1 MSFEE
6 RWMDFDASRV
16 PDPPWA
22 HVWALTARALV
33 TGGRL
38 QDVETHLWRWRWSG
52 WVLALDADA
61 TTCPVCG
68 SRLVDEGV
76 KIHGRRSS
84 CTNACRQLRARLRA
98 KALPTPWEERVADAA
113 VVHSQLEAE
122 ALGSMRWLMRHR
134 LLHPGSVILP
144 PNWTAMRHAPVLPAR
159 CAQACESSKAC
170 GHTGGGP
177 CLFAAIGRTE

>member
-6 RWMDFDASRV
+6 RWMDVDASRV
-16 PDPPWA
+16 PDPPWP

-52 WVLALDADA
+52 WIVALDGDA

-68 SRLVDEGV
+68 ARIVDEGV
-76 KIHGRRSS
+76 RVHGRRSS

-98 KALPTPWEERVADAA
+98 KSLSTPWEARVAEARLLRA
-113 VVHSQLEAE
+113 QLEA
-122 ALGSMRWLMRHR
+122 AATGATRWLMRHR

-144 PNWTAMRHAPVLPAR
+144 PNWSSMRHAPVLPAR
-159 CAQACESSKAC
+159 CDRACDSVKIC
-170 GHTGGGP
+170 GHTGGP

>member
-16 PDPPWA
+16 PDPPWP

-52 WVLALDADA
+52 WILALDGDA

-68 SRLVDEGV
+68 ARIVDEGV
-76 KIHGRRSS
+76 RVHGRRSS
-84 CTNACRQLRARLRA
+84 CTNACSQLRARLRA
-98 KALPTPWEERVADAA
+98 KSLSTPWEARVAEARLLRA
-113 VVHSQLEAE
+113 QLEA
-122 ALGSMRWLMRHR
+122 AATGAARWLMRHR
-134 LLHPGSVILP
+134 LLHPGSVIVP
-144 PNWTAMRHAPVLPAR
+144 PNWTSMRHAPVLPLPCQKRCQDAR
-159 CAQACESSKAC
+159 SC
-170 GHTGGGP
+170 GHTDGP
-177 CLFAAIGRTE
+177 CLLAEIGRTE